1 MRACFR
7 VWLKEVKK
15 SQAFLQR
22 RFSAGFDK
30 TVNTLNTL
38 HLPTFEA
45 YMRQKYLLRC
55 WLAKRSKAERCLL
68 LRARGGVA
76 FLSRSNNG
84 QRDVQDDTETRA
96 TREALGDDDD
106 DVASDFGFGFDGV

>member
-1 MRACFR
+1 MGCKSTCCVVDSQNA
-7 VWLKEVKK
+7 VK
-15 SQAFLQR
+15 Q
-22 RFSAGFDK
+22 SA
-30 TVNTLNTL
+30 
-38 HLPTFEA
+38 A
-45 YMRQKYLLRC
+45 YCY
-55 WLAKRSKAERCLL
+55 EH
-68 LRARGGVA
+68 GGVA